1 MIKDNVV
8 LRKNSDIIARVIDDQ
23 VILIPIYK
31 ASDEINCIYTL
42 NNVGSVLWELI
53 NGKRSV
59 ADIKKQALKDFD
71 TTAKEVDKE
80 LGKFLKELIEIK
92 AVK

>member
-1 MIKDNVV
+1 MVKDNVV
-8 LRKNSDIIARVIDDQ
+8 LRKNPDMITRVIDDQ
-23 VILIPIYK
+23 VILVPIYK
-31 ASDEINCIYTL
+31 TSDEINCIYTL
-42 NNVGSVLWELI
+42 NNVGSTLWELI

-59 ADIKKQALKDFD
+59 AAIKKQVLKDFD

-80 LGKFLKELIEIK
+80 MGKFLKELKEIK